1 MLRVHVTMALRDA
14 LCVPKADFYMP
25 QIVSP
30 QQIADYI
37 AAVERSGALSD
48 SVRLLEHLI
57 VAENTGQG
65 GALTAASIGLE
76 VFAKSERTDPSRD
89 IIVREEVGQ
98 LRTAIAVFE
107 GSCFADTEL
116 KVEIA
121 VGTYR
126 PDLGVRAEFQSQE
139 SLKDLRPVFFYKT
152 HLLGRIILGVCLAV
166 VTVILLISRI
176 WFSEPVGAAAGP
188 AMIVVS
194 ITSSDFCCG

>member
-1 MLRVHVTMALRDA
+1 V
-14 LCVPKADFYMP
+14 DFYMP

-48 SVRLLEHLI
+48 SVRQLWLLEHLI

-65 GALTAASIGLE
+65 GTLTADSIGLE

-107 GSCFADTEL
+107 GSRFADTEL

-152 HLLGRIILGVCLAV
+152 HPLGRIILGVCLAV
-166 VTVILLISRI
+166 VAVILLISRI
-176 WFSEPVGAAAGP
+176 WSSEPVGAAAGP